1 MILTST
7 LSLWIQNTSSASM
20 MLPICIALVKQL
32 IKHDK
37 MYHEHQNLDNKDTE
51 KGREQE
57 KLNKNPPILKINNL
71 TALTATTEFQ
81 SGIEHLFIF
90 IYTYWIIINCV
101 IKY

>member
-20 MLPICIALVKQL
+20 MLPICIAIVKQL

-37 MYHEHQNLDNKDTE
+37 MYHEHQHLDNKDAE
-51 KGREQE
+51 KE
-57 KLNKNPPILKINNL
+57 KTIKNTPVLKINNL

-81 SGIEHLFIF
+81 SGIVF
-90 IYTYWIIINCV
+90 
-101 IKY
+101 